1 MEFYNMNNPY
11 QTTRKIAFYT
21 LQAKKKGTVFRKIF
35 PKKDLF

>member
-1 MEFYNMNNPY
+1 MNNPY